1 MTLFE
6 KIEKEIEREAERR
19 NIYFPSDEEII
30 IEMQLNDE
38 ETEEFFNVTCSE
50 LVEAEHY
57 EFDTKVDKLIVYYK
71 YNE

>member
-6 KIEKEIEREAERR
+6 KIEKEVEREAERR

-57 EFDTKVDKLIVYYK
+57 EFDTKDDKLIVYYK

>member
-57 EFDTKVDKLIVYYK
+57 EFDTKDDKLIVYYK

>member
-6 KIEKEIEREAERR
+6 KIEKEIEREAERK

-38 ETEEFFNVTCSE
+38 ETEEFFNVTCGE
-50 LVEAEHY
+50 LVDAEHY
-57 EFDTKVDKLIVYYK
+57 EFDTKDDKLIVYYK

>member
-6 KIEKEIEREAERR
+6 RIEKEIEREAERKG
-19 NIYFPSDEEII
+19 IYFPSDEEVT
-30 IEMQLNDE
+30 IEIKLNDE

-50 LVEAEHY
+50 LVDAEHY
-57 EFDTKVDKLIVYYK
+57 EFDTKDDKLIVSYR

>member
-57 EFDTKVDKLIVYYK
+57 EFDTKDAKLIVYYK

>member
-38 ETEEFFNVTCSE
+38 ETEEFFNDTCSE

-57 EFDTKVDKLIVYYK
+57 EFNTKDDKLIVYYK

>member
-6 KIEKEIEREAERR
+6 RIEKEIEREAERKH
-19 NIYFPSDEEII
+19 IYFPSDEEIT
-30 IEMQLNDE
+30 IEIQLNDE
-38 ETEEFFNVTCSE
+38 ETEEFFNITCSE

-57 EFDTKVDKLIVYYK
+57 EFDIKDDKLIVYYK